1 LTPEETDAVH
11 ALLESHAVFG
21 RSSIFRVVPAAL
33 AALLVLSACS
43 GRLGSPA
50 AIVSGH
56 RISQE
61 SLKSELD
68 DIVLDPQVARQFQGP
83 DGERNRKEITRR
95 VLTLLID
102 VRLLEEYATAH
113 QISVSLAD
121 VDQALDQTITSVGGR
136 AAFDQELKTRRL
148 TLETVRRNLQRE
160 VLFQK
165 VRNDLAVR
173 AGLSADAPDDQKG
186 QAFQRWIV
194 GRFRSGDVEVNPRF
208 GRLDPRTGQILAITS
223 TAS

>member
-1 LTPEETDAVH
+1 MA
-11 ALLESHAVFG
+11 
-21 RSSIFRVVPAAL
+21 RVVPAVF
-33 AALLVLSACS
+33 ALLLLSACG

-50 AIVSGH
+50 AVVSGH

-61 SLKSELD
+61 ALKSELD

-95 VLTLLID
+95 VLTLLIE
-102 VRLLEEYATAH
+102 VRLLEEYAAAH
-113 QISVSLAD
+113 RFSVSRAD
-121 VDQALDQTITSVGGR
+121 VDQALDRTITSVGGR
-136 AAFDQELKTRRL
+136 AAFDQELKARRL
-148 TLETVRRNLQRE
+148 TLETVQRNLQRE
-160 VLFQK
+160 VLFEK
-165 VRNDLAVR
+165 VRDDLAAR
-173 AGLSADAPDDQKG
+173 AGLPANAPDDQKV
-186 QAFQRWIV
+186 QTFQRWLV